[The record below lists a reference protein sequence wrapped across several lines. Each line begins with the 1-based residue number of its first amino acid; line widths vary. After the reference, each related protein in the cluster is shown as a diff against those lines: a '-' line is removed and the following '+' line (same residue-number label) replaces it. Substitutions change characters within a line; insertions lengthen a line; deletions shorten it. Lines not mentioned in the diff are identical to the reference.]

1 MVVHLVTNQ
10 PATPT
15 TRRIRVALDGTSY
28 SYRAGQAASVSA
40 EAGQHTPYS
49 IASAPYETEEGGFLE
64 FLVKVDGSTRFG
76 SQVGALPAGATI
88 HVLPPTG
95 GFGLPPD
102 APEHPLLFIAGG
114 TGIAP
119 VRSMLMQAIHIDQR
133 HRPTLLFSARTPDEF
148 AFVNEFH
155 ALQDA
160 GRLTLI
166 LTLTGNAQ
174 EWQHARGRAS
184 RDRLA
189 ALMAPDMLY
198 FVCGPQAMVSELSG
212 MLTGLG
218 AADEQIRTERW

>member
-1 MVVHLVTNQ
+1 MVVHLVTKEA
-10 PATPT
+10 ATPT
-15 TRRIRVALDGTSY
+15 TRLIRVALDGASY
-28 SYRAGQAASVSA
+28 PYRAGQAASVST

-49 IASAPYETEEGGFLE
+49 IASAPYETDEGGFLQ

-76 SQVGALPAGATI
+76 SQVAGLSPGAAV
-88 HVLPPTG
+88 HVQPPTG
-95 GFGLPPD
+95 GFGLPSD

-119 VRSMLMQAIHIDQR
+119 VRSMLMQAIHIDKL

-160 GRLTLI
+160 GKLTLI
-166 LTLTGNAQ
+166 LTLTGDTP
-174 EWQHARGRAS
+174 EWRHARGRAS
-184 RDRLA
+184 RDHLA
-189 ALMAPDMLY
+189 TLLAPEMLY
-198 FVCGPQAMVSELSG
+198 FVCGPPAMVSELPS

-218 AADEQIRTERW
+218 VRDDQIRTERW

>member
-1 MVVHLVTNQ
+1 MHLVTNQ

-15 TRRIRVALDGTSY
+15 TRLIRVALDGAPF
-28 SYRAGQAASVSA
+28 SYRAGQAAEVSTENA
-40 EAGQHTPYS
+40 PRTPYS
-49 IASAPYETEEGGFLE
+49 IASAPYETEDGGFLE

-76 SQVGALPAGATI
+76 SQVAALQLGTKL
-88 HVLPPTG
+88 HVDPPTG

-119 VRSMLMQAIHIDQR
+119 VRSMLMQAIHIDKQ
-133 HRPTLLFSARTPDEF
+133 HRPTLLFSARSPDEF

-160 GRLTLI
+160 GKLTLI
-166 LTLTGNAQ
+166 LTLTGSAL

-184 RDRLA
+184 RDQLA
-189 ALMAPDMLY
+189 GLLAPDMLY
-198 FVCGPQAMVSELSG
+198 FVCGPPAMVAEVPA
-212 MLTGLG
+212 MLVDLG
-218 AADEQIRTERW
+218 VKDEQIRIERW

>member
-15 TRRIRVALDGTSY
+15 TRLIRVALDGVPFA
-28 SYRAGQAASVSA
+28 YRAGQAAEVRTDD
-40 EAGQHTPYS
+40 GQHTPYS

-76 SQVGALPAGATI
+76 SQVAALPPGASI
-88 HVLPPTG
+88 HVNPPTG

-102 APEHPLLFIAGG
+102 APEHPLLVIAGG

-119 VRSMLMQAIHIDQR
+119 VRSMLMQAIHIDKY
-133 HRPTLLFSARTPDEF
+133 HRPTLLFSAKSPDEF

-160 GRLTLI
+160 GKLTLI
-166 LTLTGNAQ
+166 LTLTGSAV
-174 EWQHARGRAS
+174 EWRHARGRAT
-184 RDRLA
+184 RDQIA
-189 ALMAPDMLY
+189 ALLAPNMLY
-198 FVCGPQAMVSELSG
+198 FVCGPPAMVSDVPAILSG
-212 MLTGLG
+212 LG
-218 AADEQIRTERW
+218 VRDDQIRTERW

>member
-76 SQVGALPAGATI
+76 SQVAALPAGTTI

-119 VRSMLMQAIHIDQR
+119 VRSMLMQAIHIDKR

-160 GRLTLI
+160 GKLTLI

-174 EWQHARGRAS
+174 EWQHARGRTS
-184 RDRLA
+184 REQLA
-189 ALMAPDMLY
+189 TLVAPDMLY

>member
-1 MVVHLVTNQ
+1 LVTNQ

-15 TRRIRVALDGTSY
+15 TRLIRVALDGAPFP
-28 SYRAGQAASVSA
+28 YRAGQAAEIST
-40 EAGQHTPYS
+40 EAGQRTPYS

-76 SQVGALPAGATI
+76 SRVADLPPGVTI
-88 HVLPPTG
+88 YVDPPTG

-119 VRSMLMQAIHIDQR
+119 VRSMLMQAIHIDKQ
-133 HRPTLLFSARTPDEF
+133 HRPTLLFSARSPDEF

-160 GRLTLI
+160 GKLTLI
-166 LTLTGNAQ
+166 LTLTGSAL
-174 EWQHARGRAS
+174 EWRHARGRAS
-184 RDRLA
+184 RDHLA
-189 ALMAPDMLY
+189 SLMGPDMLY
-198 FVCGPQAMVSELSG
+198 IVCGPPAMVSEVPA

-218 AADEQIRTERW
+218 VRDDQVRTERW